1 MAGKFAVS
9 LLLMFPLLA
18 GAGVRDELAAL
29 DAAKTNVPA
38 GVSARP
44 QSAVSPQSLMALPD
58 GRQANMKDYAVV
70 LFMQAHCQYSA
81 KFDPLVKGWA
91 DQHQIKIYP
100 YTLDGGG
107 DTSFPTPL
115 IPRKTDPASPIADEI
130 ITFFGN
136 GLPIAT
142 PTAFMVNVNTLKAYP
157 LTQGMMDIPALESR
171 MASLIQADL
180 DNVDPKMLPPMPA
193 SSQATLSKPTGLQ
206 NDLTFVCVIAYRA
219 RLAFIQLDV
228 ACVRNM
234 FWLPRRQ
241 AGRDVFSNGAEATDA

>member
-1 MAGKFAVS
+1 
-9 LLLMFPLLA
+9 
-18 GAGVRDELAAL
+18 
-29 DAAKTNVPA
+29 
-38 GVSARP
+38 
-44 QSAVSPQSLMALPD
+44 MALPD

-157 LTQGMMDIPALESR
+157 LTQGVMDIPALESR

-193 SSQATLSKPTGLQ
+193 SSQVTPQ
-206 NDLTFVCVIAYRA
+206 
-219 RLAFIQLDV
+219 
-228 ACVRNM
+228 
-234 FWLPRRQ
+234 
-241 AGRDVFSNGAEATDA
+241 